1 MCNKS
6 ISKIFELTIH
16 KSETIS
22 IQKCLTF
29 KDNYV
34 KLTMLITKEEGISM
48 KENIN
53 TQTKGHGILRKTH
66 SGLASGIMFG
76 TAACLMFASTTAFA
90 DTTNPTNS
98 NSSAVNTPSESRP
111 GVPADLDKAVN
122 EDFVKQFPYGER
134 FTDEDGI
141 PATRTKAPD
150 IELRFK
156 PKGYEKEIIRKINYR
171 VKNTG
176 ATISRIYQN
185 VRYYGT
191 YEYEIPKDAP
201 VNEISDADVPVVSE
215 KGTPEV
221 HEKPEFNGGVTP
233 LDPPVLNVPEYNA
246 PIGISGT
253 PEVHEKP
260 EFNGGV
266 IPLDPPVLEVPKIE
280 IVDTPEKPEPN
291 KPTVSVN
298 QKNEVP
304 PTTELLPNTGVA
316 ENNIL
321 QAIGLGLLSSFG
333 LVALTSR
340 KKQD

>member
-156 PKGYEKEIIRKINYR
+156 PKGQEKEIIRKINYR

-215 KGTPEV
+215 K
-221 HEKPEFNGGVTP
+221 
-233 LDPPVLNVPEYNA
+233 
-246 PIGISGT
+246 GT

>member
-1 MCNKS
+1 
-6 ISKIFELTIH
+6 
-16 KSETIS
+16 
-22 IQKCLTF
+22 
-29 KDNYV
+29 
-34 KLTMLITKEEGISM
+34 MLIIKEEGISM

-66 SGLASGIMFG
+66 LGLASGIMFG

-90 DTTNPTNS
+90 DTTSPTNS

-111 GVPADLDKAVN
+111 GVPADLDKTVN

-215 KGTPEV
+215 KGTPEA

-233 LDPPVLNVPEYNA
+233 LDPPVLEVPEYNA

-280 IVDTPEKPEPN
+280 IVDTPEKLEPN

-304 PTTELLPNTGVA
+304 PTTELLPNTGVS

-321 QAIGLGLLSSFG
+321 QTIGLGLLSSFG